1 MLADDIAAPWQL
13 LTTPHLWRFT
23 VFVNS
28 LRGVVHYFLIIK
40 QPRPKLL
47 FNYPGSS
54 SSLLPTADMQRAML
68 ETLSYTDGASI
79 KRAPSIC
86 NVPKQ
91 RWRTSFFKK
100 NVFKKTTRTGLLQKQ
115 QSAAF
120 MLTMASRTRRST
132 TICMLLE
139 HTVDAAHMPPR

>member
-1 MLADDIAAPWQL
+1 MYDQCL
-13 LTTPHLWRFT
+13 LCHGNCSPHRIFDVLPCLLISSGAWCIIELRTALWKHIESKLLHTTQI
-23 VFVNS
+23 
-28 LRGVVHYFLIIK
+28 FLIK

-54 SSLLPTADMQRAML
+54 SALLPTADMQRAML

-91 RWRTSFFKK
+91 R
-100 NVFKKTTRTGLLQKQ
+100 
-115 QSAAF
+115 
-120 MLTMASRTRRST
+120 
-132 TICMLLE
+132 
-139 HTVDAAHMPPR
+139 